1 MRFMTSG
8 LDPAA
13 ERATSRTVTAAGVT
27 VHYHAAGQGD
37 PVVLLHSFG
46 PRPGMTAWLTFHRVF
61 GVLAGRYRCLAV
73 DLPNFGRTGPVVFSE
88 PVHAM
93 MARTVVAL
101 LDELG
106 VGPAPVVGTSVG
118 ATTAIQLALDHP
130 GRATRLVLGSCHA
143 STGGDPYLLSPSPT
157 EATRLLLAAAADPG
171 REPIR
176 RALAALVYDE
186 AVADEALVDYVTA
199 VAAQAGPHAE
209 AVRASRNVPHSNL
222 AELARIE
229 VPALIIHGKHDRMVP
244 LEQALMLL
252 AYLPTADLVVL
263 NRCGHWPPFERP
275 ADYARLVLSF
285 LGR

>member
-1 MRFMTSG
+1 MTSG
-8 LDPAA
+8 LDPVA
-13 ERATSRTVTAAGVT
+13 ERATSRTAKAAGVT
-27 VHYHAAGQGD
+27 VHYHEAGQGD

-46 PRPGMTAWLTFHRVF
+46 PRPGMTAWLSFHRILDAV
-61 GVLAGRYRCLAV
+61 AGRYRCLAV

-106 VGPAPVVGTSVG
+106 IGPVPVVGTSVG

-130 GRATRLVLGSCHA
+130 GRVTRLVLGSCHA

-157 EATRLLLAAAADPG
+157 EATRRLLELAAEPG
-171 REPIR
+171 PEPTR

-186 AVADEALVDYVTA
+186 AAADEALVDYVTA

-209 AVRASRNVPHSNL
+209 ALRTSRNVPHSNL

-252 AYLPTADLVVL
+252 AYLPAADLVVL

-275 ADYARLVLSF
+275 AAYARCVLSF

>member
-1 MRFMTSG
+1 MTSG

-13 ERATSRTVTAAGVT
+13 ERATSRTVTAGGVP
-27 VHYHAAGQGD
+27 VHYHEAGQGD
-37 PVVLLHSFG
+37 PLVLLHSFG
-46 PRPGMTAWLTFHRVF
+46 PRPGMTAWLTFHRVL
-61 GVLAGRYRCLAV
+61 GTLARRYRCLAV
-73 DLPNFGRTGPVVFSE
+73 DLPNFGRTGPVTFSE

-93 MARTVVAL
+93 MARTVAAL

-106 VGPAPVVGTSVG
+106 VGPAPVAGTSVG

-157 EATRLLLAAAADPG
+157 EATRLLIEAAADPG
-171 REPIR
+171 RPAMR
-176 RALAALVYDE
+176 RALAALV
-186 AVADEALVDYVTA
+186 ADEREVDDALLDYVTGC
-199 VAAQAGPHAE
+199 AARAGAHAE

-222 AELARIE
+222 AELARID
-229 VPALIIHGKHDRMVP
+229 VPALIIHGRQDRMVP

-252 AYLPTADLVVL
+252 AYLPSADLVVL

-275 ADYARLVLSF
+275 ADYAECVLSF